1 MPSEKNKWI
10 DATARLLMLTQ
21 EARLIWDPNKPPD
34 YLNSQ
39 ADHRVDVVYK
49 TRYKD
54 KTLRLYELRY
64 KVEKPDL
71 NSAASS
77 AASIFDYQREYPY
90 WTKRTVLELLDQD
103 GLSPWAFP
111 QTAVLD
117 DLLESVRYQVS
128 GVKNFMDEILAE
140 AS

>member
-1 MPSEKNKWI
+1 MPAEKNKWI
-10 DATARLLMLTQ
+10 DATAKLLELTQ
-21 EARLIWDPNKPPD
+21 EGRLIWDPHEPPD

-39 ADHRVDVVYK
+39 ADKQVDVVYK
-49 TRYKD
+49 TLYKD
-54 KTLRLYELRY
+54 RMLRLYELRF
-64 KVEKPDL
+64 KVDKPDL
-71 NSAASS
+71 YRG
-77 AASIFDYQREYPY
+77 AASIFDYEREFPY
-90 WTKRTVLELLDQD
+90 WTKRTVLELLDQN

-117 DLLESVRYQVS
+117 DLLESVRYHVS